1 MINFRGIFGGNS
13 VEELTEKL
21 TNAGRMTTIALPG
34 NIITGNDMSN
44 KDAIYM
50 VGINEDGMTQIKV
63 GYPTSITL
71 TLNNA
76 GVAHLIK
83 QLAVNIDDDYEVK
96 VTRIEYEGE

>member
-1 MINFRGIFGGNS
+1 MINFRGIFGGS
-13 VEELTEKL
+13 SAEELKEKL
-21 TNAGRMTTIALPG
+21 KDAGRMTTIDL
-34 NIITGNDMSN
+34 TTLGNDMSN